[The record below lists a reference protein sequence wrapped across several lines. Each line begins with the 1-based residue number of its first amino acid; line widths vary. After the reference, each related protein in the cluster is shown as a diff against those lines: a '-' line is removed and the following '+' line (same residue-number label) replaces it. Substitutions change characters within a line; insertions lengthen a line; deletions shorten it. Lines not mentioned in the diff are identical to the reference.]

1 MRNQKIFKSEKN
13 YSLQIDESDSFL
25 RYKLLYFFTF
35 AALGVVMPYF
45 PIYYQSLSLNNV
57 YIGILCMIPNFCSF
71 LLAPIVSFIGDILH
85 THDELMM
92 ISLLSSTI
100 CTIAMLFITD
110 FNLLLMVVLIGSVM
124 GAPLIP
130 LIDALVFS
138 TLPDKVR
145 YGEMRLRG
153 AVSYGVFSLI
163 GGISTAVEDE
173 GNVKTGAD
181 PRSFR
186 LVFYLHALCSLLSG
200 FILLCIFNKLQIRN
214 IQQFIFQNSF
224 PTARE
229 NKEELEELNRMNEKT
244 MISST
249 ELPESQEKRSV
260 LLAFIQVFYDHP
272 ESLVFSIVM
281 ILSGFGSGVIESFL
295 FLRLKQLGGSSYVMG
310 ISRFVKSIAE
320 IPLFQV
326 SGYLQGKFGIWTML
340 AVTQIAF
347 VVQFT
352 CYSFLTVPWFVLPC
366 EVLHG
371 FTFAAMWSIS
381 CSYANMISPPEYHS
395 SMQALFQGLH
405 WGFGSGMGSLI
416 GGISYDKFGA
426 VLLFKVS
433 GLLSFCSFFLVIYIS
448 IFKSRRLKE
457 SLHLQG
463 TDYSVVTE
471 PEVNTNDNDA

>member
-1 MRNQKIFKSEKN
+1 MRKQKILKSEID
-13 YSLQIDESDSFL
+13 YSLQKDEHDSFL

-35 AALGVVMPYF
+35 AALGIVMPYF

-71 LLAPIVSFIGDILH
+71 LLAPVVSFIGDVLH
-85 THDELMM
+85 IHNELMM
-92 ISLLSSTI
+92 ISLISSTL
-100 CTIAMLFITD
+100 CTVALLFIND
-110 FNLLLMVVLIGSVM
+110 FNLLLTVVLIGSVM

-138 TLPDKVR
+138 TLPDKAR
-145 YGEMRLRG
+145 YGEMRLWG

-163 GGISTAVEDE
+163 GGILTAVNDE
-173 GNVKTGAD
+173 GNVKTSVD
-181 PRSFR
+181 PSNFR
-186 LVFYLHALCSLLSG
+186 LVFYLHAFCSLLSG
-200 FILLCIFNKLQIRN
+200 FILLHIFNKLQIRK
-214 IQQFIFQNSF
+214 IQQFIFQDSF
-224 PTARE
+224 PATRE
-229 NKEELEELNRMNEKT
+229 NKEEFEELNVTNEKT
-244 MISST
+244 IISST
-249 ELPESQEKRSV
+249 EFQESQEKRSIP
-260 LLAFIQVFYDHP
+260 LALIQLFYDHP
-272 ESLVFSIVM
+272 EAGIFSIVM

-326 SGYLQGKFGIWTML
+326 SGYLQGRFGVWTML

-347 VVQFT
+347 IIQFT
-352 CYSFLTVPWFVLPC
+352 CYSFLTIPWFVLPC

-433 GLLSFCSFFLVIYIS
+433 GVLSFCSFFLVIYIS

-457 SLHLQG
+457 SLQLQG
-463 TDYSVVTE
+463 TDYSVVT
-471 PEVNTNDNDA
+471 